1 MSKGLEWADSQ
12 KSRESQSIP
21 GRCSHNIVPLT
32 LSDTFSPVSHASP
45 QSFASNLPA
54 YHDLEDM
61 MRYSSPPASVI
72 INKNVYKAP
81 NSSQLSD
88 PALIT
93 AASPPQQPRASEPRG
108 RKIRTCSNSGEVGHN
123 VRTCPESYCSFCI
136 EDGHK
141 LRDCTL
147 AQEEAEAIKQ
157 QEDEEAAV
165 RVPWNI
171 TQVDGL

>member
-1 MSKGLEWADSQ
+1 
-12 KSRESQSIP
+12 
-21 GRCSHNIVPLT
+21 
-32 LSDTFSPVSHASP
+32 
-45 QSFASNLPA
+45 
-54 YHDLEDM
+54 M
-61 MRYSSPPASVI
+61 MRYSSPPASVT
-72 INKNVYKAP
+72 INKNIYKAP

-123 VRTCPESYCSFCI
+123 VRTCPESYCSFCV
-136 EDGHK
+136 EDDHK

-147 AQEEAEAIKQ
+147 AQEEAEAIKK

-165 RVPWNI
+165 RVPWHI
-171 TQVDGL
+171 TQVDGLWKKKWHFELKCLENLKLSDEEINADRHGKT

>member
-1 MSKGLEWADSQ
+1 MLSSHRPPYSQ
-12 KSRESQSIP
+12 RHIFPGFTCVSTIIRVELTCVSRFGRYDAVFQST
-21 GRCSHNIVPLT
+21 CSVT
-32 LSDTFSPVSHASP
+32 
-45 QSFASNLPA
+45 
-54 YHDLEDM
+54 
-61 MRYSSPPASVI
+61 
-72 INKNVYKAP
+72 INKNVYRAP

-93 AASPPQQPRASEPRG
+93 AASPPQQPRASEPRR
-108 RKIRTCSNSGEVGHN
+108 RKIRICSNSGEVGHN
-123 VRTCPESYCSFCI
+123 VRTCPESYCSFCV

-165 RVPWNI
+165 RVP
-171 TQVDGL
+171 